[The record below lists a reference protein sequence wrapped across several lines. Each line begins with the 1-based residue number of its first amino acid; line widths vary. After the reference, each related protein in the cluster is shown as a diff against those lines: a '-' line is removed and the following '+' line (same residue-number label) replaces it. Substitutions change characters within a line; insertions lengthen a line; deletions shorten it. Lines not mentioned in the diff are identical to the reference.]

1 MSLSWYLSDDF
12 LLFRLGLWGFERK
25 TIGIKWYFY
34 ISAWLIIVD
43 HGLDHLA
50 EVVLV
55 RFLYCKITALPPFHM
70 CSLKELT
77 TCSSH
82 LRSGSL
88 DSTSWSV
95 EYLHKLLEII
105 LHRKFI
111 SFSLFICSFNYPFI
125 TVLIHGYLFYTL
137 DIIHYY
143 FIYFVIQIVTALAI
157 VSFICWLLWHSPT
170 TVGLFIHLEHFLIF
184 WYSKIT
190 CPHFVYFLP

>member
-77 TCSSH
+77 MCSSH
-82 LRSGSL
+82 LRSGGL

-137 DIIHYY
+137 DIIHLY
-143 FIYFVIQIVTALAI
+143 TT
-157 VSFICWLLWHSPT
+157 SFILLFKLLQLWPLWALS
-170 TVGLFIHLEHFLIF
+170 VGFFDIAPPQWVYSFTLSTFLFFDTLR
-184 WYSKIT
+184 
-190 CPHFVYFLP
+190 